1 VNDTMVGDGGAAIE
15 DIETMVGI
23 SAVANI
29 DAMA

>member
-1 VNDTMVGDGGAAIE
+1 VNETMVGAAIE
-15 DIETMVGI
+15 DIGTMVGI